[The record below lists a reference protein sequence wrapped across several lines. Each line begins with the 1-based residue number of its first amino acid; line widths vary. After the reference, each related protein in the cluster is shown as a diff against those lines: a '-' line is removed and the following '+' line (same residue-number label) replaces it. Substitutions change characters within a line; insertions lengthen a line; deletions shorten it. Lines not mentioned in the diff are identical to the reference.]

1 MRAEPLKGLLMQQL
15 MPVLAKA
22 LVEATEEQAAD
33 PVQFVAHK
41 LLQVMFVVHV
51 KRHTGQDIGAK
62 TWVARKYVG
71 SWLKELKVSCQSMS
85 HTMCCWTIVLAKS

>member
-1 MRAEPLKGLLMQQL
+1 MGWHAFQAGQDEYILRSRRETVAMRAEPMKGLLMQQL

-41 LLQVMFVVHV
+41 LLQVMIVKHVEHHTVHNSGS
-51 KRHTGQDIGAK
+51 K
-62 TWVARKYVG
+62 VG
-71 SWLKELKVSCQSMS
+71 MQSS
-85 HTMCCWTIVLAKS
+85 K

>member
-1 MRAEPLKGLLMQQL
+1 MRAEPMKGLLMQQL

-41 LLQVMFVVHV
+41 LLQVMGVMHV
-51 KRHTGQDIGAK
+51 EHHTVQNSGSK
-62 TWVARKYVG
+62 VG
-71 SWLKELKVSCQSMS
+71 MQNSKLAHCLKELKVSCQSMS
-85 HTMCCWTIVLAKS
+85 HTMCCWTVALAKL